1 LCGRARLSLKH
12 IAVPRNVL
20 CKEIEGRIEKTRAV
34 MEERGYDALLVYGNN
49 KVVGSIR
56 YLTDYFPDRA
66 GWISLGTGRPY
77 LFEGAVFAITIKG
90 EPVLLLDP
98 GLIADKRI
106 CAKTVLKSEGL
117 SAEAGEGLSPKNI
130 AQILEKAGATGK
142 VGIETWD
149 RFPAPVYLGMRELLP
164 RTTFERSTIVEELRM
179 VKSPLELQ
187 IFRSAGKAGDM
198 AHEVFA
204 EALKKGVGKTELEIT
219 RAAEHVMRSA
229 DPIYED
235 SCASSPSLICSGA
248 PVDGSLLNLPSHTKR
263 IKKRDVVHWDIGM
276 RHNGYT
282 IDTSRTKV
290 VGRPSG
296 EQEQVFETTLEMY
309 RKVMH
314 AARPGVRACELI
326 EIADRIAKED
336 GYELWLRF
344 LGHGTGLDAHERPDM
359 GVEETVLAANMIL
372 AIEPRIAVEHRYLMG
387 VEDMVLVTDSG
398 AEALTRYEKALEL

>member
-1 LCGRARLSLKH
+1 LKR
-12 IAVPRNVL
+12 ITVPRKVL

-66 GWISLGTGRPY
+66 GWISLGRDRTY
-77 LFEGAVFAITIKG
+77 LFEGGVFAITIKS

-98 GLIADKRI
+98 GLMAGKEI
-106 CAKTVLKSEGL
+106 CAKTVLKGEGL
-117 SAEAGEGLSPKNI
+117 SAEAGEGLSPRNI

-149 RFPAPVYLGMRELLP
+149 RFPAPVYLGMKELLP

-179 VKSPLELQ
+179 VKSPLEVQ
-187 IFRSAGKAGDM
+187 IFRSAGKVGDM

-204 EALKKGVGKTELEIT
+204 ETLKKGVGKTELEIT

-235 SCASSPSLICSGA
+235 SCSSSPSLICSGA

-263 IKKRDVVHWDIGM
+263 IKKGDVVHWDIAM
-276 RHNGYT
+276 RHNGYA

-290 VGRPSG
+290 VGRPSR
-296 EQEQVFETTLEMY
+296 EQEQAFETTLEMC
-309 RKVMH
+309 RKVIH
-314 AARPGVRACELI
+314 AAKPGVRAYELV
-326 EIADRIAKED
+326 ELADGIAEEA

-344 LGHGTGLDAHERPDM
+344 LGHGTGLDVHERPDM
-359 GVEETVLAANMIL
+359 GVEETKLAANMVL

-398 AEALTRYEKALEL
+398 GEALTRYEKTLEL